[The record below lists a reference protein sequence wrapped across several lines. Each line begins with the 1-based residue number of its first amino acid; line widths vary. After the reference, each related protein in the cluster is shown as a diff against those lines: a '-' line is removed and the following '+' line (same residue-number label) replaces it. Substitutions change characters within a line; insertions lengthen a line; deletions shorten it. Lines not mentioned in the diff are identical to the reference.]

1 MNRVMQHSRPV
12 VYLQVQRNQC
22 EKRLLSSW
30 LAICYLPFVSPRPIE
45 RVFPVSLDE
54 FQQDDLVPL
63 LVL

>member
-22 EKRLLSSW
+22 EKRLSRSW
-30 LAICYLPFVSPRPIE
+30 LAIWYLPFVRPRPVE
-45 RVFPVSLDE
+45 RIFSVSLDK